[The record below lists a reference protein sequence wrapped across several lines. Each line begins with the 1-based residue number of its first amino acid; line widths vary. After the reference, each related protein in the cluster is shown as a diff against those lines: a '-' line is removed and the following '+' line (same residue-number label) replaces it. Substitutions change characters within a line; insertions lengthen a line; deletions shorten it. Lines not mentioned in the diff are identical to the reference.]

1 MPDHTLKCPEC
12 GAPHH
17 LELIRCPTCH
27 AYTVDANPWR
37 SDSNLL
43 AVPLALLI
51 WAGMLLILNQPWAPA
66 RDIFSDSI
74 SQVILGLAVYGLLIV
89 AFKWQVTQRQDKGF
103 RLIRG
108 IAANNELSADT
119 LDTATNAVD
128 SSGLGAYNRLI
139 AFQRLR
145 WICDAAAVPPE
156 ERSTL
161 LEAMRQHAATEWDS
175 LDSSFSSVQ
184 FLIWL
189 LPTAGFLGTV
199 YGMTQALKSFSDV
212 VASGSELTFTAGLT
226 QTAQNLG
233 IAFHTTLV
241 GLACVIPLLAMATMF
256 RRRSNTLLENMDKFF
271 VRLAAE
277 RKEVAVVTAAP
288 KVHEPTV
295 HDRLLA
301 AATELS
307 TAPVVAE
314 AEAAAQEAEPVPAGQ
329 VADPIVI
336 EPEPEPVAEP
346 EDASTE
352 PASEAEPDESV
363 AAAEA
368 DETPVDPEANE
379 NVAAETT
386 TAGDPAATEPSAAD
400 SDDAALPDPRPA

>member
-1 MPDHTLKCPEC
+1 M
-12 GAPHH
+12 
-17 LELIRCPTCH
+17 
-27 AYTVDANPWR
+27 
-37 SDSNLL
+37 
-43 AVPLALLI
+43 I
-51 WAGMLLILNQPWAPA
+51 WAGMLLILNQPWAPG
-66 RDIFSDSI
+66 REVFSDGI

-108 IAANNELSADT
+108 IAANNELNAET
-119 LDTATNAVD
+119 LDTAIKAVD
-128 SSGLGAYNRLI
+128 SSGLGAYNQLI

-175 LDSSFSSVQ
+175 LDSSFSNVQ

-212 VASGSELTFTAGLT
+212 VASGSDLTFTAGLT

-241 GLACVIPLLAMATMF
+241 GLACVIPLLALATMF

-277 RKEVAVVTAAP
+277 RKEVTVAAP
-288 KVHEPTV
+288 KAEVAEATV

-301 AATELS
+301 AAEQFSVAPVIAEATAEPTEASEQVAEAIATES
-307 TAPVVAE
+307 TAEAAE
-314 AEAAAQEAEPVPAGQ
+314 AEAEEAVAAGAPAEPEAEAEPADAEDVTADT
-329 VADPIVI
+329 VADDEIVTT
-336 EPEPEPVAEP
+336 EADSTEATPEEETQLPPVA
-346 EDASTE
+346 
-352 PASEAEPDESV
+352 PD
-363 AAAEA
+363 
-368 DETPVDPEANE
+368 
-379 NVAAETT
+379 
-386 TAGDPAATEPSAAD
+386 AD
-400 SDDAALPDPRPA
+400 SGDAALADPRLA